1 MSVKTKIY
9 FASDFHLGA
18 PNYSDSIAREHKI
31 VSWLSQIQK
40 DASEIY
46 LVGDIFDF
54 WYEWKH
60 AIPKGHV
67 RILGK
72 LAEICDLGIPIHFF
86 TGNHD
91 LWTFGYLE
99 QEIGMKV
106 YRNPIQVTLQNKKCY
121 IGHGD
126 GLGDGDKKYKVLKNL
141 FTSRSCQWLFSRL
154 HPNFSFGLANLLSRK
169 SRIANKESDAI
180 FKRSENEWLANYS
193 KDILEKSH
201 FDYFIFG
208 HRHLPLDIELNKSSR
223 YINLGEW
230 LNYNSYGVL
239 ENGVFELKFFQSNY
253 SKVVNK

>member
-31 VSWLSQIQK
+31 VSWLSEIQK

-60 AIPKGHV
+60 AVPKGHV

-126 GLGDGDKKYKVLKNL
+126 GLGDGDKKYKILKNI
-141 FTSRSCQWLFSRL
+141 FTNRSCQWLFSRL
-154 HPNFSFGLANLLSRK
+154 HPNFSFGLANLLSSK

-180 FKRSENEWLANYS
+180 FTRSENEWLANYS

-239 ENGVFELKFFQSNY
+239 ENGVFELKFFQSKY

>member
-31 VSWLSQIQK
+31 VSWLSEIQK

-60 AIPKGHV
+60 AVPKGHV

-126 GLGDGDKKYKVLKNL
+126 GLGDGDKK
-141 FTSRSCQWLFSRL
+141 
-154 HPNFSFGLANLLSRK
+154 
-169 SRIANKESDAI
+169 
-180 FKRSENEWLANYS
+180 
-193 KDILEKSH
+193 
-201 FDYFIFG
+201 
-208 HRHLPLDIELNKSSR
+208 
-223 YINLGEW
+223 
-230 LNYNSYGVL
+230 
-239 ENGVFELKFFQSNY
+239 
-253 SKVVNK
+253 